1 MVAYIL
7 RRLLQA
13 IPVLLLSSIVVFL
26 IIRVVPGDPARV
38 VLGLDASDE
47 ELAAKRSELG
57 LDQPLPVQY
66 FRWLGRVAQ
75 GDLGNSLVNRF
86 PVAELVRDKLPATL
100 ELAIASFLLSILI
113 SLPLGIFAALY
124 AGSWGDYL
132 ASLVA
137 AFYLGTPNFWIGML
151 YIMLFSVVLGL
162 LPPSGRVAFFNDP
175 LLAMRHLAMP
185 ALTLALPAAMVQMRF
200 IRATM
205 LDVLGQDYV
214 RTARAKGLQERTMI
228 LRHALRNTLIP
239 VVTVLGIQFGN
250 LLGGAV
256 IVESLF
262 AWPGVGRMLV
272 DSIGNRDYAITQA
285 GLLYLVGLFIVV
297 NLVVDLLY
305 GFIDPRTRRGGGS

>member
-1 MVAYIL
+1 MVAFIL

-13 IPVLLLSSIVVFL
+13 IPVLILSSIVVFL

-38 VLGLDASDE
+38 VLGLDASEE

-66 FRWLGRVAQ
+66 FRWLGRVAH

-100 ELAIASFLLSILI
+100 ELAIASFLLSVLI

-132 ASLVA
+132 TSVVA

-151 YIMLFSVVLGL
+151 YIMLFSVFLGL
-162 LPPSGRVAFFNDP
+162 LPPSGRVAFFDDP
-175 LLAMRHLAMP
+175 LLALRHLALP
-185 ALTLALPAAMVQMRF
+185 ALTLALPAAIVQMRF

-205 LDVLGQDYV
+205 LDVLGQDYI
-214 RTARAKGLQERTMI
+214 RTARAKGLREQTMV

-305 GFIDPRTRRGGGS
+305 GFIDPRTRRGGS

>member
-1 MVAYIL
+1 MVAFIL

-13 IPVLLLSSIVVFL
+13 IPVLILSSIVVFL

-38 VLGLDASDE
+38 VLGLDASEE

-100 ELAIASFLLSILI
+100 ELAIASFLLSVLI

-132 ASLVA
+132 TSVVA

-151 YIMLFSVVLGL
+151 YIMLFSVFLGL
-162 LPPSGRVAFFNDP
+162 LPPSGRVAFFDDP
-175 LLAMRHLAMP
+175 LLALRHLALP

-205 LDVLGQDYV
+205 LDVLGQDYI
-214 RTARAKGLQERTMI
+214 RTARAKGLREQTMV

-305 GFIDPRTRRGGGS
+305 GFIDPRTRRGGS

>member
-1 MVAYIL
+1 MVAFIL

-38 VLGLDASDE
+38 VLGLDASEE
-47 ELAAKRSELG
+47 ELAAKRIELG
-57 LDQPLPVQY
+57 IDQPLPVQY
-66 FRWLGRVAQ
+66 VRWLGRVAQ

-100 ELAIASFLLSILI
+100 ELAIAAFLLSIAI

-132 ASLVA
+132 SSFIA

-151 YIMLFSVVLGL
+151 YIMLFSVFLGV
-162 LPPSGRVAFFNDP
+162 LPPSGRVAFFDDP
-175 LLAMRHLAMP
+175 LLAIRHLILP
-185 ALTLALPAAMVQMRF
+185 ATTLALPAAMVQMRF

-305 GFIDPRTRRGGGS
+305 GFIDPRTRRGGS

>member
-1 MVAYIL
+1 MVAFIL

-13 IPVLLLSSIVVFL
+13 IPVLILSSIVVFL

-38 VLGLDASDE
+38 VLGLDASEE

-66 FRWLGRVAQ
+66 FRWLGRVAH

-100 ELAIASFLLSILI
+100 ELAIASFLLSVLI

-132 ASLVA
+132 TSVVA

-151 YIMLFSVVLGL
+151 YIMLFSVFLGL
-162 LPPSGRVAFFNDP
+162 LPPSGRVAFFDDP
-175 LLAMRHLAMP
+175 LLALRHLALP

-205 LDVLGQDYV
+205 LDVLGQDYI
-214 RTARAKGLQERTMI
+214 RTARAKGLREQTMV

-305 GFIDPRTRRGGGS
+305 GFIDPRTRRGGS

>member
-1 MVAYIL
+1 MVAFIL
-7 RRLLQA
+7 RRLLQV
-13 IPVLLLSSIVVFL
+13 IPVLILSSIVVFL

-38 VLGLDASDE
+38 VLGLDASEE

-100 ELAIASFLLSILI
+100 ELAIASFLLSVLI

-132 ASLVA
+132 TSVVA

-151 YIMLFSVVLGL
+151 YIMLFSVFLGL
-162 LPPSGRVAFFNDP
+162 LPPSGRVAFFDDP
-175 LLAMRHLAMP
+175 LLALRHLALP

-205 LDVLGQDYV
+205 LDVLGQDYI
-214 RTARAKGLQERTMI
+214 RTARAKGLREQTMV

-305 GFIDPRTRRGGGS
+305 GFIDPRTRRGGS